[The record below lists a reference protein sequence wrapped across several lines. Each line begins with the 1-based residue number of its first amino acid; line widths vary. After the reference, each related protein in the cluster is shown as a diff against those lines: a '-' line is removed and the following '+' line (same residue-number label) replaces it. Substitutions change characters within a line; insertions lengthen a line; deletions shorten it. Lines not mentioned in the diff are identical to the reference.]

1 MEKQNLPVPVRKK
14 ERTRFLWEDIL
25 RFSKNK
31 YLTAVIL
38 ILIGLLGVVVPVIP
52 GLLLFLLALALVRKG
67 MMTRLRRYFRTT
79 KKD

>member
-14 ERTRFLWEDIL
+14 ERTNPLWEEIL

-31 YLTAVIL
+31 YLLALIL

-52 GLLLFLLALALVRKG
+52 GILLFLLAIALLRKG
-67 MMTRLRRYFRTT
+67 MMARLRRYFKTRT
-79 KKD
+79 DN